1 MEPARIAA
9 ALAAA
14 LVPVLPLAQQAVDPH
29 GSDRAVWYWVWGIA
43 ALIFVIVLLR
53 TLFGR
58 ERRGRSG
65 PP

>member
-9 ALAAA
+9 ALATA
-14 LVPVLPLAQQAVDPH
+14 LVPALPLAQQAVDPR

-43 ALIFVIVLLR
+43 ALIAVIVLLR
-53 TLFGR
+53 TWFGR